1 MLAVRVEARVS
12 SVPGCPALVGPG
24 PTVCRVESV
33 ARWRGGRCQPSLAWV
48 LKLASAHYS
57 LRNVAAARYLGNHVT
72 LRLVECAGAG
82 RRGLRVR
89 LRWCDRGEGL
99 FHADSRV
106 GDGQSEDECSLSVIC
121 QSLFNRMS
129 CLDACRLNTH
139 THTHTHTHTLGSHAS

>member
-1 MLAVRVEARVS
+1 MLAVRVEARVG

-33 ARWRGGRCQPSLAWV
+33 ARWRGGRCQPSLAWA

-82 RRGLRVR
+82 GGGAESQTEVVRWRGGVVSCGQLR
-89 LRWCDRGEGL
+89 G
-99 FHADSRV
+99 
-106 GDGQSEDECSLSVIC
+106 
-121 QSLFNRMS
+121 
-129 CLDACRLNTH
+129 
-139 THTHTHTHTLGSHAS
+139 